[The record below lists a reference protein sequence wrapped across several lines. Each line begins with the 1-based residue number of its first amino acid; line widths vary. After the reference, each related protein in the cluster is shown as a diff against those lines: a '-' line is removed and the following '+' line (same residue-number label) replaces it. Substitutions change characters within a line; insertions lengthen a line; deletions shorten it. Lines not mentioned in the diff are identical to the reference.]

1 MTTRLLTRRNG
12 FTPVADGTPI
22 AILTMEGGVSEFVP
36 FAG

>member
-1 MTTRLLTRRNG
+1 MTTRLLTRRDG

-22 AILTMEGGVSEFVP
+22 AMLTMEGGVAELQP

>member
-22 AILTMEGGVSEFVP
+22 AMLMMEGGVAELQP

>member
-1 MTTRLLTRRNG
+1 MTTRLLTRRDG

-22 AILTMEGGVSEFVP
+22 ALLTMEGGVAEIQP

>member
-1 MTTRLLTRRNG
+1 MTTRLLTRRDG

-22 AILTMEGGVSEFVP
+22 ATLTMVGGVAELKP